1 MSMCASNLYQK
12 LCVGSADSL
21 KDKKRNSFSDRKP
34 QSKCKGAAA
43 VNKQLRLNERAAI
56 GGKGPGKEE
65 QCGEQ

>member
-12 LCVGSADSL
+12 LCLGSAYCL

-43 VNKQLRLNERAAI
+43 VNKQLKLN
-56 GGKGPGKEE
+56 KGVQQLGEASWEKEQCEE
-65 QCGEQ
+65 Q